1 MALQN
6 GQNKQN
12 KKTKQNKQTNKQK
25 NKCTFI
31 QFDIKEFY
39 ITHILHDS
47 YYLYITED
55 ILENAI
61 TFAKTFI
68 SINNSDLRIVK
79 HCRKLLQNYCSLVKK
94 FGRKC
99 PQQAFSTLP
108 WKAITAPKY
117 INLSVSTSYHT
128 FKQ

>member
-1 MALQN
+1 MDKISKTK
-6 GQNKQN
+6 KQN
-12 KKTKQNKQTNKQK
+12 KTNKQTNKKLNTHSSNLILK
-25 NKCTFI
+25 NSTLLI
-31 QFDIKEFY
+31 
-39 ITHILHDS
+39 
-47 YYLYITED
+47 YYLYITEN

-79 HCRKLLQNYCSLVKK
+79 HCRKLSQNYCSLVKK
-94 FGRKC
+94 FVRKS
-99 PQQAFSTLP
+99 PQQAVSTLP